1 MGFVRRSKVYRIHHE
16 PVLGTVFTAK
26 IVAPNQ
32 AAANEVERCL
42 LSEINRLEA
51 IFSVYNAAS
60 ELNQWK
66 RGEVEAGPELST
78 LLSEAATWQRVSGGV
93 FNPAVGVISARWRQ
107 AEADQSLPEAS
118 ELAALVTAI
127 STVGYA
133 AGSGAHELAGLNFNA
148 FAKGRVV
155 DLATTFA
162 HRLGKHDLLVN
173 IGGDLRH
180 IGRSPVVVG
189 VEDPNRAY
197 DNVEPFTAVE
207 LCNQGMA
214 TSGLARRGFRIDG
227 RWFSHVI
234 DPRTGWPVNH
244 VTSASVV
251 ASDAATADALATV
264 LSVLPAEEGF
274 AWLAMH
280 HPSASACV
288 IDSDAVV
295 HTNAAWDEISRPT
308 ST

>member
-1 MGFVRRSKVYRIHHE
+1 M
-16 PVLGTVFTAK
+16 FTAK
-26 IVAPNQ
+26 IIALNQ

-78 LLSEAATWQRVSGGV
+78 LLREAAAWQRLSGGV
-93 FNPAVGVISARWRQ
+93 FNPAVGVISERWRR
-107 AEADQSLPEAS
+107 AEADQTLPDAG
-118 ELAALVTAI
+118 ELATLARSI
-127 STVGYA
+127 SSVGYA
-133 AGSGAHELAGLNFNA
+133 AGNGAHELAGLNFNA

-155 DLATTFA
+155 DLATTSA
-162 HRLGKHDLLVN
+162 HRFGTHDLLVN
-173 IGGDLRH
+173 VGGDLRH

-197 DNVEPFTAVE
+197 DNAEPFTAVE

-214 TSGLARRGFRIDG
+214 TSGLARRGFRING

-234 DPRTGWPVNH
+234 DPRTGWPVDH

-251 ASDAATADALATV
+251 ANDAATSDALATV
-264 LSVLPAEEGF
+264 LSVLRAEEGF
-274 AWLAMH
+274 AWLAVH
-280 HPSASACV
+280 HPTASACV

-295 HTNAAWDEISRPT
+295 HTNAAWDEISRRT
-308 ST
+308 GT